1 MTEWHTNKCRLAVLR
16 AALVTRDTSTPER
29 GELNKVSSVFSC
41 QSIVNQCDAVL
52 QPTSRFQQMFQSEYQ
67 YGVHCRYAG
76 SKSPD
81 CDTIISK
88 SVVVQLP

>member
-1 MTEWHTNKCRLAVLR
+1 MQTGSIESSIGDG
-16 AALVTRDTSTPER
+16 DTSTPER
-29 GELNKVSSVFSC
+29 GELNKVSSVSSC
-41 QSIVNQCDAVL
+41 QPGNWQSIVNQCDAVL
-52 QPTSRFQQMFQSEYQ
+52 EPTSRFQQMFQSEYQ
-67 YGVHCRYAG
+67 YGVHCRNAG